1 MIILDRDTTHDQA
14 EKLRQTV
21 KNSSE
26 KLPPRSEVHKDK
38 KKKTK
43 IRFKYPVVRLL
54 ALFFVLIPIVILSY
68 TFHFKDELKTIAPK
82 VSTENY
88 DTIDFAKPSE
98 DESVAEGEN
107 LNEVGVNEPE
117 KVEEPSQAESGE
129 KEIAGDTQSDKEDE
143 QPVTYVPDNSS
154 EKTEPKDSTK
164 QDYKVITH
172 KVTAEETL
180 YSISIKY
187 YKSRAGEE
195 IIREWNNLEQTK
207 IYEGQILEI
216 PLVQAKE

>member
-1 MIILDRDTTHDQA
+1 MDKDTTHDQA

-21 KNSSE
+21 RSSSE
-26 KLPPRSEVHKDK
+26 KLPPRSKIHKDK

-54 ALFFVLIPIVILSY
+54 ALFFVLIPIFILSY
-68 TFHFKDELKTIAPK
+68 TFHFKEELKTIVPK

-88 DTIDFAKPSE
+88 DTIDFAKPDE
-98 DESVAEGEN
+98 DERVSEESEN
-107 LNEVGVNEPE
+107 LTEDVVNEPE
-117 KVEEPSQAESGE
+117 KVEEPSRSDTEE
-129 KEIAGDTQSDKEDE
+129 KEIAVDTESKNEEE
-143 QPVTYVPDNSS
+143 QPITNVSDNSP
-154 EKTEPKDSTK
+154 KQTEPKDSTK
-164 QDYKVITH
+164 QEYKVITH

-180 YSISIKY
+180 FSISIKY

-207 IYEGQILEI
+207 IFEGQILEI
-216 PLVQAKE
+216 PLEQDKE

>member
-1 MIILDRDTTHDQA
+1 MDRDTTHDQA

-68 TFHFKDELKTIAPK
+68 TFHFKDELKTLVPK

-107 LNEVGVNEPE
+107 LIEDVVNEPE
-117 KVEEPSQAESGE
+117 KVEEPSQTEPGE
-129 KEIAGDTQSDKEDE
+129 KEIAGATQSDIEDE
-143 QPVTYVPDNSS
+143 QPATNVPDNSS
-154 EKTEPKDSTK
+154 KQTGQKDSTK
-164 QDYKVITH
+164 QQYKIITH

-216 PLVQAKE
+216 PLEQNKE